1 MSSSGSSTT
10 TSSAAAAQA
19 GRGELALLALLVA
32 FVVAVE
38 WAWLARDPFPD
49 LTGDDAGVARCVF
62 ALLAWWRDGVPYR
75 PDILAGAP
83 YPPLVVYAGALG
95 VAAADA
101 VGVDPVLGM
110 LRGQSLFLVALV
122 VGAWFAVRRELG
134 VPAAAAAALAAP
146 AYGWWAYR
154 GQMFVDMQLG
164 ACLVA
169 AVGAWAASE
178 GLRRP
183 LPSAFFGAALAGAL
197 LTKFSAAFFA
207 GIPGALAAGAA
218 VAGLSTHRAR
228 MLGGFCTAGGL
239 VVCIAASAGSVSPVI
254 AGALMGVSV
263 ALAGA
268 LAWRTP
274 AEDAQPRLASLAL
287 AAAGLAL
294 AVPWYVSNLDVLRGF
309 LADNLAQSY
318 DGIVYPWV
326 YVWWVYPSVLFRGAV
341 DELVTVAALL
351 GLLCARRQ
359 GLRGPT
365 WLAAAMILGGCVL
378 LTMQPY
384 RTPRY
389 IVPAAGLVVVVAV
402 GALGWLDRARTAA
415 ALALAVAAAWVWASA
430 PFGTPMHPQDRRV
443 WWNRVAWVP
452 PNAALPLAQQ
462 RAAAFDPLPRVHT
475 SLPGPMSSPFA
486 LRSVAAAVTEHVDVT
501 RVRLLELEGGLPPWA
516 CSALAL
522 QLVARGADPYV
533 KCGGG
538 RAAQIHVSPSEAPA
552 GLITVGGPFD
562 VQGLYVHA
570 APALVRSAP

>member
-1 MSSSGSSTT
+1 VSSSGSSTT
-10 TSSAAAAQA
+10 TSSGPAAPA
-19 GRGELALLALLVA
+19 GRGEVALLACLVT

-38 WAWLARDPFPD
+38 WTWLARDPFPD

-62 ALLAWWRDGVPYR
+62 ALLAWWRDGTPYR
-75 PDILAGAP
+75 PEILAGAP
-83 YPPLVVYAGALG
+83 YPPLAVYAGALG
-95 VAAADA
+95 AAAADA
-101 VGVDPVLGM
+101 LDADPVLGM

-122 VGAWFAVRRELG
+122 VGAWFAVRRALG
-134 VPAAAAAALAAP
+134 VPAAVAAALMAP
-146 AYGWWAYR
+146 VYGWWAYR

-183 LPSAFFGAALAGAL
+183 LPSGLFGTALAGAL

-218 VAGLSTHRAR
+218 VAGLSAHRAR
-228 MLGGFCTAGGL
+228 MVGGICVAGGL
-239 VVCIAASAGSVSPVI
+239 VACIAASAGSVSLGV
-254 AGALMGVSV
+254 AGAMLGLSL

-268 LAWRTP
+268 LAWRAP
-274 AEDAQPRLASLAL
+274 AEDARTRLASLML
-287 AAAGLAL
+287 AAGGLAL
-294 AVPWYVSNLDVLRGF
+294 AAPWYASNLDALRVF
-309 LADNLAQSY
+309 LSRNLGQSY
-318 DGIVYPWV
+318 DGAVYPWV

-341 DELVTVAALL
+341 DELVTVMALL
-351 GLLCARRQ
+351 GVLCMRRQ

-365 WLAAAMILGGCVL
+365 WLAAAMVLGGCVL

-389 IVPAAGLVVVVAV
+389 IVPAAGLVVVAAV

-415 ALALAVAAAWVWASA
+415 AICLAVAAAWVWGSA
-430 PFGTPMHPQDRRV
+430 PFGTPMHPEDRRA
-443 WWNRVAWVP
+443 WWNRVTWVP
-452 PNAALPLAQQ
+452 PNAPQTLAQQ

-475 SLPGPMSSPFA
+475 ALPGPMPSPFA
-486 LRSVAAAVTEHVDVT
+486 LRSVADAVSARVDVT

-516 CSALAL
+516 CSSLAL
-522 QLVARGADPYV
+522 QLVARGADPYLT
-533 KCGGG
+533 CGGG
-538 RAAQIHVSPSEAPA
+538 RAAQVRVSTSEAPA
-552 GLITVGGPFD
+552 DLITIGGPFD
-562 VQGLYVHA
+562 VQGLYVHV